1 MSIED
6 QNWVDR
12 FEQSGPLARLGM
24 LGGGAVRL
32 AARAIDGALER
43 AASIAAD
50 AEDAFRK
57 ELDPNV
63 RDATILNEI
72 NDETSVGSRSEP
84 KSQERGR

>member
-1 MSIED
+1 MNERNDWIE
-6 QNWVDR
+6 R
-12 FEQSGPLARLGM
+12 FEQAGPLARLGM
-24 LGGGAVRL
+24 LGGGAVRV

-63 RDATILNEI
+63 RDATIL
-72 NDETSVGSRSEP
+72 DETTDEDQP
-84 KSQERGR
+84 